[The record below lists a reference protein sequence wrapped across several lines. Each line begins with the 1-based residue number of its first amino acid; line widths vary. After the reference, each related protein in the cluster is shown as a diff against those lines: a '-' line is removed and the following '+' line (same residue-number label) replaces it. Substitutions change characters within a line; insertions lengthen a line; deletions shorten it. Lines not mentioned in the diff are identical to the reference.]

1 MSTVA
6 FSFPFSLYFIFIF
19 WRAVLF
25 LQSVHI
31 KYISTICIILYASV
45 LWRLFTTVLLNKL
58 MVIFKEVVQELLV
71 TCTFTALA
79 LTNSIAV
86 LLRK

>member
-1 MSTVA
+1 M
-6 FSFPFSLYFIFIF
+6 
-19 WRAVLF
+19 LF

-31 KYISTICIILYASV
+31 KYVLTICIILYASV
-45 LWRLFTTVLLNKL
+45 LWRLSTTVLLNKL
-58 MVIFKEVVQELLV
+58 MAIFEEVVQELLV

-79 LTNSIAV
+79 LANSIAV